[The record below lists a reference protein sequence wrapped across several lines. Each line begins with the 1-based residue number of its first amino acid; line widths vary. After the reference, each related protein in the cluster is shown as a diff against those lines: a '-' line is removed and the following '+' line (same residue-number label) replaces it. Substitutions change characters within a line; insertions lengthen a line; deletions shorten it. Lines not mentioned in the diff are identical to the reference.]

1 MAGVPL
7 GVERAVDRVDD
18 HHHVVAAEVDLAALL
33 ADRPEAVAL
42 IVQRLDARKAKNF
55 AEADRIRTE
64 LAIRG
69 IVLEDKPGGKTEWR
83 RAV

>member
-1 MAGVPL
+1 ML
-7 GVERAVDRVDD
+7 GLLQQDPQVWLKGETDE
-18 HHHVVAAEVDLAALL
+18 AAEI
-33 ADRPEAVAL
+33 EAL
-42 IVQRLDARKAKNF
+42 IERRLAARKAKNF

-69 IVLEDKPGGKTEWR
+69 ILLEDKPGGKTEWR